1 MMMKTI
7 TDWDIQAYLDNELNG
22 ADLESVTRALQHDLE
37 LRRRYNDL
45 RRQRDLLKEWW
56 VDH

>member
-1 MMMKTI
+1 MMKTI
-7 TDWDIQAYLDNELNG
+7 TDWDIQAYLDNELSG
-22 ADLESVTRALQHDLE
+22 TDQDAVTLALQYDLE

-56 VDH
+56 VDN